1 LKKKLEEEEAARADL
16 ETEKKKIENNSKDD
30 KERVIKLEGD
40 VDKLSKDLEEEK
52 KQHNALKEKLK
63 VLFG

>member
-1 LKKKLEEEEAARADL
+1 MIR
-16 ETEKKKIENNSKDD
+16 DD